1 MIRATFV
8 FVLFLFGA
16 FFVGLYAAYG
26 EFDPCRA
33 LAVESARRSSLPA
46 PVAKTWSALT
56 GERKNP
62 VSCTRSLL
70 SSWHARWTS

>member
-1 MIRATFV
+1 MIRNTLV

-33 LAVESARRSSLPA
+33 LSVESARRSSLPT
-46 PVAKTWSALT
+46 PVAQTWNTLT

-62 VSCTRSLL
+62 LACTRSLI
-70 SSWHARWTS
+70 SSWRARLRS